1 MKAHGNDLLS
11 LTFIVLLNT
20 RVIQL
25 CCGPAEKRV
34 GHSSSCE
41 DVKVITFVP
50 NTHTHI
56 NFRFVLKTNFDFL
69 FFYKNL
75 I

>member
-41 DVKVITFVP
+41 DVKESSLLCQ
-50 NTHTHI
+50 THTHI
-56 NFRFVLKTNFDFL
+56 NFPFVLKTNFDFP
-69 FFYKNL
+69 FFIKNL